1 MANTTFPAAA
11 LVLALFCNAAL
22 AEKLPVPSPADS
34 RIRTVVYNPRDVVA
48 LRGAYG
54 FAMSVRFS
62 DAEKVYDVGLGD
74 TVAWQVVKSG
84 DKHGVMLKPQEENA
98 NTNLFVR
105 TDKRLYHFAL
115 SAFKAEGPNDPN
127 LTYAVHFTY
136 PQDELEALASADAEE
151 QRIKDTTLSSAGG
164 PESYNWSYSWAGDQR
179 SKPVRIFDDG
189 KFTYLQFADGQPL
202 PAIFAVD
209 ENGEESLVNS
219 HQRGQFTVVERRE
232 AQFSLR
238 DGKFV
243 TCIFDDTAAAPLKN
257 RNYRRRKPL

>member
-1 MANTTFPAAA
+1 MVNKTIMASA
-11 LVLALFCNAAL
+11 LVLSLFCGTVH
-22 AEKLPVPSPADS
+22 AEKLPEPSPADP

-54 FAMSVRFS
+54 YAMTIRFA
-62 DAEKVYDVGLGD
+62 DTEKVYDVGLGD

-84 DKHGVMLKPQEENA
+84 DKHGVLLKPQEQNA
-98 NTNLFVR
+98 NTNLLVR
-105 TDKRLYHFAL
+105 TDRRLYHFAL
-115 SAFKAEGPNDPN
+115 SAFKAEGPSDPN

-136 PQDELEALASADAEE
+136 PQDELEVLASAEAED
-151 QRIKDTTLSSAGG
+151 QRIKETSISPAAG
-164 PESYNWSYSWAGDQR
+164 PEAYNWSYAWAGHER
-179 SKPVRIFDDG
+179 SKPLRVFDDG
-189 KFTYLQFADGQPL
+189 KFTYFQFADGQPL

-209 ENGEESLVNS
+209 QNGEETLVNS

-243 TCIFDDTAAAPLKN
+243 TCIFDDTAPRPVKN
-257 RNYRRRKPL
+257 VDYRRRKPL

>member
-1 MANTTFPAAA
+1 MRGGGEEAIVRGVPTVDVGMRNPAKNAELVAVLAQRLARKLCSNCCEMYTPTTEELMTARISPDMAAA
-11 LVLALFCNAAL
+11 REGMVLYRKVGCPRCN
-22 AEKLPVPSPADS
+22 
-34 RIRTVVYNPRDVVA
+34 RTGYKGR
-48 LRGAYG
+48 
-54 FAMSVRFS
+54 
-62 DAEKVYDVGLGD
+62 VGIFQLLI
-74 TVAWQVVKSG
+74 
-84 DKHGVMLKPQEENA
+84 MN
-98 NTNLFVR
+98 
-105 TDKRLYHFAL
+105 
-115 SAFKAEGPNDPN
+115 
-127 LTYAVHFTY
+127 
-136 PQDELEALASADAEE
+136 DELEALASADAEE
-151 QRIKDTTLSSAGG
+151 QRIKDTTLSPAGG